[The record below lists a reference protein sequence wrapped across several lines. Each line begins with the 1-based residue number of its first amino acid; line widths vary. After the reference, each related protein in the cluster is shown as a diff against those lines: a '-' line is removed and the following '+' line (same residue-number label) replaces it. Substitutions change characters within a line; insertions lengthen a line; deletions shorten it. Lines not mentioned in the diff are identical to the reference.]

1 MPHDSKIFTGQ
12 YGTDGLPELR
22 LTLPDPGDLASTA
35 ARAAVRFFSD
45 PENLAAV
52 SGATLLPL
60 MVMAMAR
67 KPLPFLPWLVLA
79 LMGEGMGIMA
89 YRSYKNLEIIAAA
102 AKADA

>member
-1 MPHDSKIFTGQ
+1 MRRE
-12 YGTDGLPELR
+12 DGLDLV
-22 LTLPDPGDLASTA
+22 LTLDPQDLAATT

-60 MVMAMAR
+60 MVMVVAR
-67 KPLPFLPWLVLA
+67 KPLPLMPWLILA
-79 LMGEGMGIMA
+79 LMGEGIGIMA

>member
-1 MPHDSKIFTGQ
+1 MRRE
-12 YGTDGLPELR
+12 DGLELM
-22 LTLPDPGDLASTA
+22 LTLDPQDLAATG

-60 MVMAMAR
+60 AFMAMTR
-67 KPLPFLPWLVLA
+67 KPLPLVPWLILA
-79 LMGEGMGIMA
+79 LMGEAMGIMG

-102 AKADA
+102 AKTGA